1 MVHHLSPGT
10 PGTPPTQSYGPPPPG
25 PGVVA
30 SAPRGPGPGV
40 VASAPGGPGVREE
53 DVQRIVEMFPSMDR
67 AVVRSV
73 LQENRGQLD
82 ATITKLLQMT
92 AGERG
97 CVCVLLL
104 CTSYPGLTSR
114 HFILKPCRKGF
125 LHSCEMKSAT
135 VI

>member
-1 MVHHLSPGT
+1 MVHHHCPSSPGT

-30 SAPRGPGPGV
+30 SAPRGLGPGV
-40 VASAPGGPGVREE
+40 VASAPGGPGAREE

-97 CVCVLLL
+97 CVYYSCVPRTQASHPDSL
-104 CTSYPGLTSR
+104 S
-114 HFILKPCRKGF
+114 
-125 LHSCEMKSAT
+125 
-135 VI
+135 